1 GSWSI
6 NVQAGN
12 SQGSTSFQVEDYG
25 AYFYA
30 HIADNAEWFPL
41 HQTRNPRL
49 CHSRDDVGVDRHF
62 DLRFVGLFFKEEL
75 PHARKHGFL
84 FFLDGCYNYTLNV
97 SLLNTKNFTYPYYPS
112 INITAKVLEK
122 GTGVSERETTLH
134 NRNRERLRLN
144 F

>member
-30 HIADNAEWFPL
+30 HIADNAEWLVGFPL
-41 HQTRNPRL
+41 ITGFGPQAGFGYPCHRPCDGLPNRFSSCVFFRNSQL
-49 CHSRDDVGVDRHF
+49 LYTFSR
-62 DLRFVGLFFKEEL
+62 
-75 PHARKHGFL
+75 
-84 FFLDGCYNYTLNV
+84 LDGCYNYTLNV